1 MSCAGTP
8 GCCERHPKLSGCI
21 SRSSAARGS
30 GSSTPQDPGTAA
42 KTASALDHLGA
53 SLLGLPNA
61 VERYARFR
69 VEAPRATNVP
79 IPDVVSLGS
88 RVNYSDFLSAHPP
101 LTLTTGQRKA
111 RRLALCLWGIPGT
124 MQGMS
129 RELELDATSVFQSA
143 HSVIHQVL
151 MPAET
156 AGWTT
161 AAFAHS
167 WLPPSMKAAQQELL
181 KRSIREAY
189 GSRLK
194 GSRHEALGGLT
205 AERITSFALSIVASL
220 ELARAHAVAEGSA
233 FDLVCAA
240 RYDWF
245 VHRTLDLSLVD
256 PTALTTATWCTH
268 SAHAGSYGRGKLED
282 SDRCGQLRLVDASF
296 GVSDYFHLGGQTLLE
311 WVFGSLLLHRLSGLT
326 RDASKAA
333 QQLSFPPLCLES
345 PKVRREGLDRCQKL
359 HFVLE
364 AHFEA
369 LGLKQRRLLRSH
381 PAAVERVH
389 FTLFRDRFVVLE
401 VSESELL
408 AARSGAG
415 GTMCDRRRLC
425 ARRHPSAALRD
436 AEAAWT
442 RNPKVSQV

>member
-268 SAHAGSYGRGKLED
+268 SAHAGSYGRGQVE
-282 SDRCGQLRLVDASF
+282 SF
-296 GVSDYFHLGGQTLLE
+296 GTPTLAHLQPSLSPPHRHRPAPTLPDTHTRRHLGRPGNWRTRTAAGSCGSSTRPSASLTTSI
-311 WVFGSLLLHRLSGLT
+311 WAARRSSSGSL
-326 RDASKAA
+326 
-333 QQLSFPPLCLES
+333 
-345 PKVRREGLDRCQKL
+345 
-359 HFVLE
+359 
-364 AHFEA
+364 AHCCST
-369 LGLKQRRLLRSH
+369 G
-381 PAAVERVH
+381 
-389 FTLFRDRFVVLE
+389 
-401 VSESELL
+401 
-408 AARSGAG
+408 
-415 GTMCDRRRLC
+415 
-425 ARRHPSAALRD
+425 
-436 AEAAWT
+436 
-442 RNPKVSQV
+442 